1 MDAQQIPAA
10 EPQIE
15 RVPRQPSQIK
25 TDSLVD
31 AALDALTDSSPS
43 NDNAQKPR
51 EPSVQKRRP
60 QEEGDAAEEADEG
73 EEQPL
78 AAEDD
83 GAVEG
88 EGEDGEPEDAHDA
101 RGSKEQPFDVKDLPA
116 DKYIQI
122 KVDGEKTVVPLSELA
137 AGYVR
142 EQTFHQRIN
151 KTRALAEEAQSAVEK
166 ATEFPKKL
174 ANEFRTFVSDPEQLY
189 EFFMQSEEREQV
201 LEKVARRFAELRMK
215 HRENPEERLQWL
227 RARDEQRLQA
237 ERQAFEAER
246 QRETEERTKKEQTER
261 AMSIFRPG
269 WEAGLRRAGFPK
281 PTQELWEEVQVRCNQ
296 RVQSGNPVTSA
307 DVEEFVVRA
316 CRLLELKPASAQKPK
331 AAPPAPKKPE
341 ARRTSGEDWSKVPA
355 HKRRNSAEFFLSSLK
370 PRDFR

>member
-1 MDAQQIPAA
+1 MDAQQIPAV

-15 RVPRQPSQIK
+15 RIPRQPSQIK

-31 AALDALTDSSPS
+31 AALDALSETPPS

-60 QEEGDAAEEADEG
+60 EQEAESAPDPDES
-73 EEQPL
+73 EEEPL
-78 AAEDD
+78 AAQDES
-83 GAVEG
+83 AVEG
-88 EGEDGEPEDAHDA
+88 EQEDGDPDKAHDL
-101 RGSKEQPFDVKDLPA
+101 RGSKEQPFTVKDLPG
-116 DKYIQI
+116 DKFIEV

-151 KTRALAEEAQSAVEK
+151 KTRALAEEAQAAVEK
-166 ATEFPKKL
+166 ATEFPKRL
-174 ANEFRTFVSDPEQLY
+174 AQEFRTFVGDPEQLY

-201 LEKVARRFAELRMK
+201 LEQVARRFAELRMK
-215 HRENPEERLQWL
+215 HRENPEERLKWL
-227 RARDEQRLQA
+227 RQRDSERLRQEREAFEQQRAQ
-237 ERQAFEAER
+237 EEAER
-246 QRETEERTKKEQTER
+246 TRKAEAER
-261 AMSIFRPG
+261 AMSIFKPG
-269 WEAGLRRAGFPK
+269 WEAGLRRAGFPQ
-281 PTQELWEEVQVRCNQ
+281 PTKELWEEVQVRCNQ

-341 ARRTSGEDWSKVPA
+341 TRRASGDEWSKVPA
-355 HKRRNSAEFFLSSLK
+355 HKRRNSADYFLSSLK